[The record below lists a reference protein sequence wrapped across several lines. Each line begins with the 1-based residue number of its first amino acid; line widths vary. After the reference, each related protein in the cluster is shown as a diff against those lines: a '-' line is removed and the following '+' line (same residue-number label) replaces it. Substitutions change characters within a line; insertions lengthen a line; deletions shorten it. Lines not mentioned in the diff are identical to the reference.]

1 MTQSK
6 GALTRER
13 ILNAAVDSLVV
24 GGIDF
29 MNLDDILLTTKTSKS
44 QLFYHFPGGKRQL
57 RTEATKRQV
66 ARLLNADEQ
75 PQLDSWEAWEGWVD
89 GIIRLHESQLADDAC
104 EVAALAG
111 RALDSDLGDR
121 AIIGGAINEWH
132 DSLSAGFHQ
141 LIANGSMRA
150 DTPIDQLASLVLAAL
165 EGAAVMDKATRSQR
179 FLEPA
184 LRAAFDYVRT
194 FSAE

>member
-13 ILNAAVDSLVV
+13 ILNAAVDTLVV

-44 QLFYHFPGGKRQL
+44 QLFYHFPGGKKQL

-66 ARLLNADEQ
+66 ARLLSADEQ
-75 PQLDSWEAWEGWVD
+75 PQLDSWEAWERWVD
-89 GIIRLHESQLADDAC
+89 GIIQLHETQLADDAC

-111 RALDSDLGDR
+111 RALDTDLDDR

-132 DSLSAGFHQ
+132 ESLRAGFQ
-141 LIANGSMRA
+141 LMVANGTMRA
-150 DTPIDQLASLVLAAL
+150 GAPVDQLASLVLATL
-165 EGAAVMDKATRSQR
+165 EGAAVMDKATRSQW